1 LSYETVHHNSA
12 LPLEVSRFQQLVE
25 HYQDAEYSVFFSLN
39 MLNAVQNFIFV
50 LSVLLTCLLAALQIS
65 EGIYKV
71 AMFVTVLTYL
81 AQLQAP
87 LSFFGSFYTQVQNNL
102 VDAERM
108 LALASQTA
116 VLRLFSQKLMRLT
129 VPSTRSR
136 LMSRIVHAL
145 NL

>member
-1 LSYETVHHNSA
+1 
-12 LPLEVSRFQQLVE
+12 VE

>member
-1 LSYETVHHNSA
+1 
-12 LPLEVSRFQQLVE
+12 
-25 HYQDAEYSVFFSLN
+25 